1 MAEAVRLE
9 EAGRKRRAARM
20 RLLAERG
27 ERQRQAARALRRRD
41 GRREGRGRR
50 RREQGAV
57 ARAAATG
64 AGAGSGRVRKRRRRV
79 IESESDSDSGSDD
92 DERARQ
98 LGGAVPA
105 TLTAGRLTRGA
116 GASGAGDSAGF
127 SFLSGSGGERHQAA
141 VAEARRH
148 LGGGG
153 KRGWPE

>member
-1 MAEAVRLE
+1 MAVALKPNLCAAADKHLAWQLQNSHR
-9 EAGRKRRAARM
+9 RRA
-20 RLLAERG
+20 
-27 ERQRQAARALRRRD
+27 
-41 GRREGRGRR
+41 
-50 RREQGAV
+50 V
-57 ARAAATG
+57 V
-64 AGAGSGRVRKRRRRV
+64 GSGRARKRRRRV
-79 IESESDSDSGSDD
+79 VESESDSDGGSDD

-127 SFLSGSGGERHQAA
+127 SFSSGSGGERHQAA

-153 KRGWPE
+153 KRGWLA